1 MTPRR
6 VYASAALA
14 VGAGL
19 WLSGCGATKPAP
31 SVPAPVTSS
40 ASTVSAPSPA
50 PPSPPAAPTRPARV
64 AKWFELQ
71 PGDCLAGPPP
81 TDPAVVDVT
90 LVDCA
95 TPHLAET
102 FLRAEIPVNA
112 AVSGTGNA
120 QCDAG
125 FTSYT
130 GIALAGS
137 PYAIAFLI
145 DSEQDRTANNPYPS
159 TVICLL
165 QGAQGQTLNG
175 SARGR

>member
-1 MTPRR
+1 MCS
-6 VYASAALA
+6 VVAA
-14 VGAGL
+14 VTVMVV
-19 WLSGCGATKPAP
+19 SGCGAQQAAQPTPVTTTPVALAP
-31 SVPAPVTSS
+31 S
-40 ASTVSAPSPA
+40 STAQSTPPA
-50 PPSPPAAPTRPARV
+50 PPTTPARI

-112 AVSGTGNA
+112 AVGETGNA
-120 QCDAG
+120 QCEAG
-125 FTSYT
+125 FTPYT
-130 GIALAGS
+130 GLPLAGS
-137 PYAIAFLI
+137 PYAITYLI
-145 DSEQDRTANNPYPS
+145 DSEQDRTDNNPYPS

-165 QGAQGQTLNG
+165 QGAQGQSLTG
-175 SARGR
+175 SARG

>member
-1 MTPRR
+1 MCS
-6 VYASAALA
+6 VVAA
-14 VGAGL
+14 VTVMVV
-19 WLSGCGATKPAP
+19 SGCGAQAAQPT
-31 SVPAPVTSS
+31 PVTTTP
-40 ASTVSAPSPA
+40 AVSAPSSTAQSTPPA
-50 PPSPPAAPTRPARV
+50 PPTSAARI

-112 AVSGTGNA
+112 AVGETGNA
-120 QCDAG
+120 QCEAG
-125 FTSYT
+125 FTPYT
-130 GIALAGS
+130 GLPLAGS
-137 PYAIAFLI
+137 PYAITYLI
-145 DSEQDRTANNPYPS
+145 DSEQDRTDNNPYPS

-165 QGAQGQTLNG
+165 QGAQGQSLTG
-175 SARGR
+175 SARG